1 MLHHRTFTLCM
12 GLAMIGI
19 GHAQAPAPTGSP
31 QATAPAPAANPGPTP
46 GTPAGSLRLLLRA
59 ALVDKELNVKPVPR
73 FELRIYRIAEPGSP
87 TDVRTALDGTAEVDL
102 SAGNYRVES
111 VRSLAY
117 QGKSYSWRVDV
128 SLSRNGQSCE
138 LTNDNAI
145 VTGAS
150 ETVTGPLDRSR
161 DNLTE
166 FYQKYRDSVVTVWSE
181 IGHGTGFIFDQN
193 GLILTNQHVIGASEY
208 VAVQLDEKRKVRATV
223 IASDPER
230 DIAVLVANLDAFSG
244 SAVVT
249 RLWKP
254 NGTDVSVVE
263 GERVLAI
270 GSPSTHR
277 KIMTTGIVSK
287 IESRAII
294 ADININHGSSGGP
307 LFNSVG
313 QVVGITTFPA
323 QGANSGSTLAGVIRI
338 EEAYPVIAQAQTK
351 LASVPPPS
359 KSFLPVEPTD
369 AYPVQ
374 ALKQA
379 LNLEPA
385 DPYLFQAIKQK
396 VKARKRFD
404 DRRYFF
410 VVGDFNVEI
419 LTPPLKYR
427 LQLSGNVAAANNQG
441 KRLKKANA
449 ELQVPNP
456 LDDMRNWGEYVGEYS
471 PVINIY
477 ARSRL
482 HVKFLSAF
490 SAAMAAAGG
499 LAAGPAQMHFK
510 GDFQRM
516 HLLCGA
522 KEIEP
527 IQPGKVAYAYNVSN
541 RIVQVTDASYAGIY
555 SYPADSISPSCH
567 MELAIESAEKPDKPK
582 LIELNKKLVQQVWDD
597 FVPYFNSPHKTQP

>member
-1 MLHHRTFTLCM
+1 MLHRCTVMLCV
-12 GLAMIGI
+12 GLAVVGI
-19 GHAQAPAPTGSP
+19 GYGQAPTQSDDP
-31 QATAPAPAANPGPTP
+31 QATAPVPNPGPTP
-46 GTPAGSLRLLLRA
+46 AAPAGSLRLSVRA
-59 ALVDKELNVKPVPR
+59 ALVDKDLNVKPVPR
-73 FELRIYRIAEPGSP
+73 FALKIYRIEEPGSA
-87 TDVRTALDGTAEVDL
+87 TEVRTTLGGTADVDL
-102 SAGNYRVES
+102 PAGNYRVES
-111 VRSLAY
+111 VRPLAY

-128 SLSRNGQSCE
+128 SLSRSGQSCE

-145 VTGAS
+145 VTSAP
-150 ETVTGPLDRSR
+150 ETTTGPLDRSR

-181 IGHGTGFIFDQN
+181 IGQGTGFVFNEN
-193 GLILTNQHVIGASEY
+193 GLILTNQHVLGASEY
-208 VAVQLDEKRKVRATV
+208 VAVQFDEKRKVRASV
-223 IASDPER
+223 IASDADR

-244 SAVVT
+244 AAIAAP
-249 RLWKP
+249 LWKA
-254 NGTDVSVVE
+254 NGTDVPVVE

-294 ADININHGSSGGP
+294 ADVNINHGSSGGP

-313 QVVGITTFPA
+313 QVVGITTFGA
-323 QGANSGSTLAGVIRI
+323 QGTNSGSTLAGIIRI
-338 EEAYPVIAQAQTK
+338 EEAYPVIAQAQAK
-351 LASVPPPS
+351 LATVSPPS
-359 KSFLPVEPTD
+359 KALLPVEPAE
-369 AYPVQ
+369 AYPAK

-379 LNLEPA
+379 LNLEVT
-385 DPYLFQAIKQK
+385 DPYLFEGIKQK
-396 VKARKRFD
+396 VKARRRFD

-419 LTPPLKYR
+419 ITPPLKYR
-427 LQLSGNVAAANNQG
+427 LQLGGNVAAANNQG

-449 ELQVPNP
+449 ELQMPNP
-456 LDDMRNWGEYVGEYS
+456 LDDMRNWREYVGEYS

-482 HVKFLSAF
+482 HVKFLSAL

-499 LAAGPAQMHFK
+499 VAPGPAQMHFK

-516 HLLCGA
+516 HLLCGD
-522 KEIEP
+522 KEVEP

-555 SYPADSISPSCH
+555 SYPADAISPACK
-567 MELAIESAEKPDKPK
+567 MALAIESAEKPDKPK
-582 LIELNKKLVQQVWDD
+582 IVELNRKLVQQVWDD
-597 FVPYFNSPHKTQP
+597 FVPYFNSPHGT